1 MASKAN
7 RQRASVTLLVG
18 DLYRIGGVHI
28 TSLTEAKPCRRATN
42 VLSDYH
48 LVFSSRI
55 VSAHY
60 RWFRG
65 RIEH

>member
-1 MASKAN
+1 MASKRTAARSSN
-7 RQRASVTLLVG
+7 ASCCGSVSHWWR
-18 DLYRIGGVHI
+18 DI
-28 TSLTEAKPCRRATN
+28 TSSTEATPCRRATN

-55 VSAHY
+55 VLAHY